1 MYHDLILIFIS
12 VFAVFGV
19 YTAIRDVTMLFV
31 KSADVVIA
39 VRLRAD
45 CDALCLEET
54 LAKAEH
60 MAQTDFQTEN
70 RPVLLLDGG
79 DADDAE
85 RYGYEVYIK
94 KS

>member
-1 MYHDLILIFIS
+1 MYRDLILIIIS

-19 YTAIRDVTMLFV
+19 YAVIREVVMLFIKNTDIV
-31 KSADVVIA
+31 YA
-39 VRLRAD
+39 VRLRGD
-45 CDALCLEET
+45 GDALRVEEA
-54 LAKAEH
+54 LAKAEYLS
-60 MAQTDFQTEN
+60 QTDSQTEN

-79 DADDAE
+79 DAEDAE